1 MKLLILLILL
11 VQCMGWDCV
20 NYALMY
26 PETETSIPLEE
37 RSQYLPRVCGAVR
50 TCHAHPQLFS
60 YDTYVDDVSRCYE
73 LRMYNFDREL
83 FEKHR
88 EVITDYVSLIKEKT
102 SSELEYDVLN
112 LKAKDSIQALVNV
125 VRLRDAYL
133 REFQYSGS
141 TALTGDVLLL
151 LKSWRQTFGLE
162 SQKQRSSVETMRS
175 NTEDSIRSVRE
186 LENNLRI
193 SSERMFNV
201 TIALQIASVAFEDV
215 VIDIQENVV
224 GSLLELEND

>member
-1 MKLLILLILL
+1 
-11 VQCMGWDCV
+11 
-20 NYALMY
+20 
-26 PETETSIPLEE
+26 
-37 RSQYLPRVCGAVR
+37 
-50 TCHAHPQLFS
+50 
-60 YDTYVDDVSRCYE
+60 
-73 LRMYNFDREL
+73 MYNFDREL

-88 EVITDYVSLIKEKT
+88 EVITDYVSLIKEKA